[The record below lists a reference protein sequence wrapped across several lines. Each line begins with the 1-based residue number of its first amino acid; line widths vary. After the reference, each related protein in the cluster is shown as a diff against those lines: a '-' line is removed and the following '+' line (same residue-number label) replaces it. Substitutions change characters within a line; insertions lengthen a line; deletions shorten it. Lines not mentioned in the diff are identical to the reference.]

1 MAVNCVAQMKE
12 RKRISLLQLSVAG
25 SHVTGTAG
33 SVDFGEADSQKM
45 INKLTTT
52 ILEKNCFTYPLQIES
67 EKLRILILI

>member
-52 ILEKNCFTYPLQIES
+52 ILKKKIYANITL
-67 EKLRILILI
+67 